1 MEHVEK
7 QTFAPDA
14 LSKDHRTIAST
25 RNSLHLEDFSLSS
38 WKPGDACS
46 ENESVGQGI
55 DNTGL
60 FAESEDSKE
69 EGAALEL

>member
-25 RNSLHLEDFSLSS
+25 RNSFRLEEFSLSS
-38 WKPGDACS
+38 WKPGMR
-46 ENESVGQGI
+46 
-55 DNTGL
+55 
-60 FAESEDSKE
+60 
-69 EGAALEL
+69 ALKMRV